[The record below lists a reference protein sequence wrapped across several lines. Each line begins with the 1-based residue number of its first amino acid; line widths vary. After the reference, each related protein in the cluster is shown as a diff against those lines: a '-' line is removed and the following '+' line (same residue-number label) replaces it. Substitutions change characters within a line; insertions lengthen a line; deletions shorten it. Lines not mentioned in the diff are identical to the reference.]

1 MGGAVHVKMK
11 NKTRTWTRMRFSLL
25 RYVFDLR
32 MVGSSDEYL
41 MMVDMMKLRMPITK
55 PQK

>member
-1 MGGAVHVKMK
+1 MHVKMK